1 MPNPKTFDYLQ
12 FWNRNDVALNMPV
25 LDHTDLKKK
34 KKTKTIASSRDTWK
48 TCTIPE
54 KTHPFPNLGE
64 QNNC

>member
-34 KKTKTIASSRDTWK
+34 KKQKQLPVPEIHGRHVQFQRK
-48 TCTIPE
+48 HIPS
-54 KTHPFPNLGE
+54 
-64 QNNC
+64 QI